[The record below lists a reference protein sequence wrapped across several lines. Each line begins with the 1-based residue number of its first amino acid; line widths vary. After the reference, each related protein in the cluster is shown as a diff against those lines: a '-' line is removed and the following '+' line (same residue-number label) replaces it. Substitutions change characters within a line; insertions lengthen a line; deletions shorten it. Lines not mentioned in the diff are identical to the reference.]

1 MKIAVLGGGHGGFTM
16 AADLSMAG
24 HEVNLY
30 ELPEFASNLK
40 PVLEKGGI
48 NLVARK
54 LPAGEELPLPG
65 GGRSGFSRITGKV
78 TTSMKE
84 ALEGV
89 DLVML
94 VVPAFG
100 RERFVREMSPHLK
113 DGQVIVVWPAY
124 FGALM
129 VTKALKEAGCNK
141 DIVVA
146 ETESLIYLTK
156 KRGPA
161 EVLVQGVKEKLDVAA
176 FPATR
181 TDEVVK
187 ILREVFPRSRI
198 VKARN
203 VLQTTLT
210 NVNLVLHPPSTL
222 LNLPK
227 VERALFPY
235 YEDVG
240 GPSWRAY
247 DITPGM
253 ARVME
258 AIDREIIAT
267 GEKLELRLPGLK
279 ETLKAFYGAYG
290 RDLYETVLNCY
301 AYQLQLAPTSI
312 DHRFITEDV
321 PYGLV
326 PVSYLADQVGT
337 PTPVIKALITIAC
350 AVTGRDFWREGLTME
365 KIGLAGKTSREIVE
379 YVEKGGETKDLQ

>member
-1 MKIAVLGGGHGGFTM
+1 MRIAILGGGHGGFTM

-30 ELPEFASNLK
+30 ELPEFAGNIK
-40 PVLEKGGI
+40 PVLERGGI
-48 NLVARK
+48 NVVARK
-54 LPAGEELPLPG
+54 FPAGEELLLPG
-65 GGRSGFSRITGKV
+65 GGRSGFAKITGKV
-78 TTSMKE
+78 TTNIKE

-89 DLVML
+89 DLIML

-100 RERFVREMSPHLK
+100 RERFAREMAPYLK

-129 VTKALKEAGCNK
+129 VAKTLKEVGRGK
-141 DIVVA
+141 DVTIC

-176 FPATR
+176 FPATK
-181 TDEVVK
+181 TDEAVK
-187 ILREVFPRSRI
+187 ILQEVFPRSRI
-198 VKARN
+198 IKAKN

-210 NVNLVLHPPSTL
+210 NVNLVLHPPSVL

-247 DITPGM
+247 DVTPGM

-258 AIDREIIAT
+258 AVDREIIAV
-267 GEKLELRLPGLK
+267 GERLQLKLPGLK
-279 ETLKAFYGAYG
+279 ETLRAFYGAFG

-301 AYQLQLAPTSI
+301 AYQLQLAPTSME
-312 DHRFITEDV
+312 HRFVTEDV

-326 PVSYLADQVGT
+326 PVSYLADQVGVA
-337 PTPVIKALITIAC
+337 TPVIKALITIAC
-350 AVTGRDFWREGLTME
+350 AVAGRDFWKEGLTLE
-365 KIGLAGKTSREIVE
+365 RVGLAGRTAKEIIE
-379 YVEKGGETKDLQ
+379 YVEKGS